1 MGFILSLIASLVLSL
16 HSVTDANFVAVE
28 QAFGREDAAK
38 IVSYGKDK
46 ILLQIQG
53 REGIYAQSQATQL
66 LKDFF
71 NRKPVS
77 SFRFTFK
84 GKESDDSPLTTGIY
98 ISKSESFRNS
108 ASNLLFFVNK
118 RSFPR
123 ISIRQKFI

>member
-1 MGFILSLIASLVLSL
+1 MGFILSLIASFILSFNA
-16 HSVTDANFVAVE
+16 VTDANFTAVE

-53 REGIYAQSQATQL
+53 KEGVYAQSQATQL

-77 SFRFTFK
+77 SFRFTFR
-84 GKESDDSPLTTGIY
+84 GKESDDSPLTTGTY
-98 ISKSESFRNS
+98 TSKSESFRVTIKWKHIGS
-108 ASNLLFFVNK
+108 ELKIESL
-118 RSFPR
+118 
-123 ISIRQKFI
+123 SIE